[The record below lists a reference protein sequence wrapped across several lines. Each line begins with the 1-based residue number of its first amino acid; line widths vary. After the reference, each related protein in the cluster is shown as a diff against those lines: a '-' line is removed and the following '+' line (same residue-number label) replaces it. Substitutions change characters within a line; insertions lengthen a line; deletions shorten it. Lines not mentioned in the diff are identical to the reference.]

1 MVWKNRDIYGFCV
14 HRGSWLLWLPVNT
27 ENDPKWY
34 TMYIHTPGMYSSA
47 GTTAHAAHTTRQ
59 ITNTPACGDFFFVR
73 SRFSPK
79 MKGGTSTTRTRQ
91 KNGPYVR
98 VLIVALGTISSKPFH
113 AYVLYTRY
121 VVDASFL
128 LGVCLHTLPVSEK
141 IVFFSGCE
149 SEPIHATNRSD
160 LNRESESANRDNVLV
175 PAKHRWNVHRKS
187 RIHSCAGLAY
197 ASDIFRAENRYCGD
211 RWTQPIRSA
220 RKIGWR
226 IVRGLCVNP
235 FRPAVPFWAQAWTA
249 T

>member
-1 MVWKNRDIYGFCV
+1 MVHHVY
-14 HRGSWLLWLPVNT
+14 S
-27 ENDPKWY
+27 Y
-34 TMYIHTPGMYSSA
+34 TRYVQQCSNNSA
-47 GTTAHAAHTTRQ
+47 CRTY
-59 ITNTPACGDFFFVR
+59 NTPDNKHTRLRGFFFVR

-175 PAKHRWNVHRKS
+175 PAKHR
-187 RIHSCAGLAY
+187 
-197 ASDIFRAENRYCGD
+197 
-211 RWTQPIRSA
+211 
-220 RKIGWR
+220 
-226 IVRGLCVNP
+226 
-235 FRPAVPFWAQAWTA
+235 
-249 T
+249 